1 MPKHYD
7 PTVQGVMGWARAEF
21 FHAGELSGMR
31 DKNLQYA
38 YAQSTVNSMM
48 HLHDAMLELLED
60 KRYRKDH
67 ADLRKTF
74 DSVVRALKELIER
87 YNIDIAAILAFNTRH
102 VLRSLA
108 YLRVKDKRQ

>member
-1 MPKHYD
+1 MPKHSYD
-7 PTVQGVMGWARAEF
+7 PTVWAGPARNSF
-21 FHAGELSGMR
+21 MPVTMR

-87 YNIDIAAILAFNTRH
+87 YNIDIAAIQKFNTR
-102 VLRSLA
+102 LA